1 MGKVPRITGI
11 SSFLNDYNK
20 LSYIIIYYVGL
31 DPASVGFPLESPETT
46 LDRSDAVFVDIIHTD
61 IAYITQTGHSDFYPN
76 GGVAPQPGCTGRNKT
91 HSFELS

>member
-1 MGKVPRITGI
+1 M
-11 SSFLNDYNK
+11 
-20 LSYIIIYYVGL
+20 YYAGL

-76 GGVAPQPGCTGRNKT
+76 GGVVPQPGCTGRKKIYHCCVIFQCRWLLIN
-91 HSFELS
+91 FEYPKIVAMVVL